1 MKILIFLFNQK
12 QHHQASSCSG
22 NKTIKTVVVL
32 ITWKLEYSGFIVSN
46 KLFWLSTIQFY
57 YKVHHLIPRTTIGPL
72 VSLQSCLLWKTY
84 FLFCLQFSWD
94 TSKIN
99 LEMTMMG
106 GQGVKTVLASHS
118 QKVPNCVWLMCVQ
131 THWGVCSHYACC
143 RIMNLNFS
151 ISMPLV
157 SSLNFP
163 HLWKVHLICLSF
175 KLRNLIVELWKR
187 KEHTSEMRRD
197 SFGKKK
203 RRSGFDV

>member
-1 MKILIFLFNQK
+1 MKFLIFLFNQK

-72 VSLQSCLLWKTY
+72 VSLQSWKTY

-131 THWGVCSHYACC
+131 RSLQSLCMLDHELEFFDISACC
-143 RIMNLNFS
+143 MYLSKIFSIFSAWVSNFKIWLLNFK
-151 ISMPLV
+151 IEKSM
-157 SSLNFP
+157 
-163 HLWKVHLICLSF
+163 HQ
-175 KLRNLIVELWKR
+175 KR
-187 KEHTSEMRRD
+187 EKSG
-197 SFGKKK
+197 GKT
-203 RRSGFDV
+203 

>member
-1 MKILIFLFNQK
+1 MF
-12 QHHQASSCSG
+12 H
-22 NKTIKTVVVL
+22 L
-32 ITWKLEYSGFIVSN
+32 ITWKLEYSGFVDSN

-106 GQGVKTVLASHS
+106 GQGVRTVLASHS

-131 THWGVCSHYACC
+131 RFLQSLCMLLDHELEFFDISACC
-143 RIMNLNFS
+143 MYLSKIFSIFSAWVSNFKIWLLNFK
-151 ISMPLV
+151 I
-157 SSLNFP
+157 
-163 HLWKVHLICLSF
+163 K
-175 KLRNLIVELWKR
+175 
-187 KEHTSEMRRD
+187 KEHVSETRKIW
-197 SFGKKK
+197 GKNVVQDLMSKK
-203 RRSGFDV
+203 IRCLKKWTDTKLHLKKIK

>member
-1 MKILIFLFNQK
+1 MYRKGIDYAKKLYVLSKTNTIKRHLV
-12 QHHQASSCSG
+12 CSG
-22 NKTIKTVVVL
+22 SITIKTVGGCCSL
-32 ITWKLEYSGFIVSN
+32 RESLNTPDLFKWT
-46 KLFWLSTIQFY
+46 FWLAWIRFY
-57 YKVHHLIPRTTIGPL
+57 YKDHYLNCRTTNR
-72 VSLQSCLLWKTY
+72 SLLWRI

-157 SSLNFP
+157 SS
-163 HLWKVHLICLSF
+163 S
-175 KLRNLIVELWKR
+175 
-187 KEHTSEMRRD
+187 
-197 SFGKKK
+197 
-203 RRSGFDV
+203 

>member
-1 MKILIFLFNQK
+1 MKFLIFLFNQK

-57 YKVHHLIPRTTIGPL
+57 YKVHHLIPRATIGPL
-72 VSLQSCLLWKTY
+72 VSLQSWKTY

-131 THWGVCSHYACC
+131 RSLQSLCMLLDHELEFFDISACC
-143 RIMNLNFS
+143 MYLSKIFSICSAWVSNFKIWLLNFK
-151 ISMPLV
+151 IEKSM
-157 SSLNFP
+157 
-163 HLWKVHLICLSF
+163 HQ
-175 KLRNLIVELWKR
+175 KR
-187 KEHTSEMRRD
+187 EKSG
-197 SFGKKK
+197 GKT
-203 RRSGFDV
+203 